1 MQGVPALV
9 NEVKASAHLFGFFC
23 ILNEVKVGQ
32 SNPKFCFMHKH
43 NPGESL
49 CKSAS
54 TFAKSD

>member
-32 SNPKFCFMHKH
+32 SNPKH